1 MIEPREPHVRVLKT
15 GGLAV
20 LVLVAV
26 AVPLGALRAG
36 GSGAAAALIGALVPA
51 VFLGI
56 TALTAVRARR
66 LRADLLGVA
75 ILASWVPKLLA
86 LVVFLAWMRHG
97 HWYDRPTFFVTLL
110 AGTVALLGVEGWL
123 VTRAPQFYADTSGS

>member
-1 MIEPREPHVRVLKT
+1 MTEPREPHVRVLKV
-15 GGLAV
+15 GALAV
-20 LVLVAV
+20 VVLLVV

-36 GSGAAAALIGALVPA
+36 SEGAVAALVGALVPA

-66 LRADLLGVA
+66 LRADLLGFA

-97 HWYDRPTFFVTLL
+97 HWYDRPTLFVTLL
-110 AGTVALLGVEGWL
+110 AGTVVLLGVEGWL
-123 VTRAPQFYADTSGS
+123 VTRAPQFYAETPRT